1 MLSPGRRLLVLTLSQ
16 LLLCWYETYLISKI
30 STIGKIGI
38 ATTYHQYHWLRVFWL
53 TYTIL
58 TGFQLALI
66 LTLYI
71 MGNRSTRKMTNLI
84 STIFLVAG
92 GLGLVLTFQD
102 FMHTY
107 SHRLLK
113 ERFHLGFYIFWISWM
128 ATCAYF
134 LFSNRTKPFPVDPNA
149 PPVAGPQKVVAQS
162 SLNPAHQAPQPVPYT
177 PPAEQSTS
185 RPDPTE

>member
-1 MLSPGRRLLVLTLSQ
+1 MLSPGRRLLALILSQ
-16 LLLCWYETYLISKI
+16 LLLCWYETYLISRI

-38 ATTYHQYHWLRVFWL
+38 ATAYHEYHWLCVFWL
-53 TYTIL
+53 TYAIL
-58 TGFQLALI
+58 TLFQLALI

-71 MGNRSTRKMTNLI
+71 IGKRSTKKITNLV
-84 STIFLVAG
+84 STILLVAG

-128 ATCAYF
+128 GTCLYF
-134 LFSNRTKPFPVDPNA
+134 LFSARTRPFPVDPNA
-149 PPVAGPQKVVAQS
+149 PT
-162 SLNPAHQAPQPVPYT
+162 LNPEPQPAPYT
-177 PPAEQSTS
+177 PAVEQPPS
-185 RPDPTE
+185 PPHQTE

>member
-1 MLSPGRRLLVLTLSQ
+1 MLNPNRRLLVLVLTQ

-38 ATTYHQYHWLRVFWL
+38 ATSYHQYHWLRVFWL
-53 TYTIL
+53 TYAIL
-58 TGFQLALI
+58 TFFQLALI
-66 LTLYI
+66 LTLHI
-71 MGNRSTRKMTNLI
+71 MTNRAAKKMTNLV
-84 STIFLVAG
+84 STILFVAG

-128 ATCAYF
+128 GTCLYF
-134 LFSNRTKPFPVDPNA
+134 LFSNRTKPFPLDPNA
-149 PPVAGPQKVVAQS
+149 PALTKPPYPGPQPAPYKPSVEQS
-162 SLNPAHQAPQPVPYT
+162 PSPPDPI
-177 PPAEQSTS
+177 PPA
-185 RPDPTE
+185 D

>member
-1 MLSPGRRLLVLTLSQ
+1 MLNPNRRLLVLILFQ

-58 TGFQLALI
+58 TVFQLALI
-66 LTLYI
+66 LTLFI
-71 MGNRSTRKMTNLI
+71 IGKRSTKKMTNLV

-102 FMHTY
+102 FLHTY

-113 ERFHLGFYIFWISWM
+113 ERFHLGFYIFWICWM
-128 ATCAYF
+128 GSCLYF
-134 LFSNRTKPFPVDPNA
+134 LFSNQTKLFPLDPNA
-149 PPVAGPQKVVAQS
+149 PLISQPQHPEQQ
-162 SLNPAHQAPQPVPYT
+162 PAPYMPSAERQPSPPGQA
-177 PPAEQSTS
+177 E
-185 RPDPTE
+185 

>member
-1 MLSPGRRLLVLTLSQ
+1 MLSPNRRLLVLVLAQ

-38 ATTYHQYHWLRVFWL
+38 ATSYHEYHWLRVFWL
-53 TYTIL
+53 TYTIFTL
-58 TGFQLALI
+58 FQLAVI
-66 LTLYI
+66 ATLYI
-71 MGNRSTRKMTNLI
+71 MGRRATKKLTNLV
-84 STIFLVAG
+84 STILLIAG

-128 ATCAYF
+128 GTCLYF
-134 LFSNRTKPFPVDPNA
+134 LFSNRTKPFPLDPNA
-149 PPVAGPQKVVAQS
+149 PQI
-162 SLNPAHQAPQPVPYT
+162 NPPYPEPQPAPYT
-177 PPAEQSTS
+177 PAVEQPPSPPHQAE
-185 RPDPTE
+185 

>member
-1 MLSPGRRLLVLTLSQ
+1 MLSPGRRLLFLTLTQ
-16 LLLCWYETYLISKI
+16 FLLCWYETFLISKI

-58 TGFQLALI
+58 ALFQVALI
-66 LTLYI
+66 VALYVI
-71 MGNRSTRKMTNLI
+71 SKRSAKKMTNFV
-84 STIFLVAG
+84 STIFLIAG

-128 ATCAYF
+128 GTCLYF
-134 LFSNRTKPFPVDPNA
+134 LFSNRTKHFPLDPNA
-149 PPVAGPQKVVAQS
+149 PPVAQPS
-162 SLNPAHQAPQPVPYT
+162 PIIAHPSYPEQQPVPYT
-177 PPAEQSTS
+177 SPGEAPPSPT
-185 RPDPTE
+185 DPTA

>member
-1 MLSPGRRLLVLTLSQ
+1 MLSPGRRLLALILSQ

-38 ATTYHQYHWLRVFWL
+38 ATTYHEYHWLRVFWL
-53 TYTIL
+53 TFAIL
-58 TGFQLALI
+58 TLFQLALI
-66 LTLYI
+66 LTLYS
-71 MGNRSTRKMTNLI
+71 MGKRSTKKITNLV
-84 STIFLVAG
+84 STILLVAG

-134 LFSNRTKPFPVDPNA
+134 LFSNRTRPFPLDPNA
-149 PPVAGPQKVVAQS
+149 PITLSPHPE
-162 SLNPAHQAPQPVPYT
+162 PQPARYT
-177 PPAEQSTS
+177 PAGEQQLSP
-185 RPDPTE
+185 RDPTS

>member
-1 MLSPGRRLLVLTLSQ
+1 MLSPNRRLLVLALAQ

-58 TGFQLALI
+58 TLFQLALI
-66 LTLYI
+66 LTLYM
-71 MGNRSTRKMTNLI
+71 MGKYSAKKITNLV
-84 STIFLVAG
+84 STILFVAG
-92 GLGLVLTFQD
+92 VVGLLLTFQD

-128 ATCAYF
+128 GTCTFF
-134 LFSNRTKPFPVDPNA
+134 LFSNRTKPFPLDPNA
-149 PPVAGPQKVVAQS
+149 PLVPHSPQLATRY
-162 SLNPAHQAPQPVPYT
+162 PHQEPQPAPGT
-177 PPAEQSTS
+177 PPAEQQPSPS
-185 RPDPTE
+185 DPTS

>member
-1 MLSPGRRLLVLTLSQ
+1 MLSPRLRLLTLILSQ
-16 LLLCWYETYLISKI
+16 LLLCWYETWLISKI

-38 ATTYHQYHWLRVFWL
+38 ATTYHQYHWLRIFWL

-58 TGFQLALI
+58 TVFQLALV

-71 MGNRSTRKMTNLI
+71 IGKRSTKKMTNLV
-84 STIFLVAG
+84 STILLAAG
-92 GLGLVLTFQD
+92 GLGLILTFQD

-113 ERFHLGFYIFWISWM
+113 ERFHLGFYIFWISWI
-128 ATCAYF
+128 ATCTFF

-149 PPVAGPQKVVAQS
+149 PPAKSPY
-162 SLNPAHQAPQPVPYT
+162 PEPQPVPYT
-177 PPAEQSTS
+177 QQAEQPPSPS
-185 RPDPTE
+185 DPIS

>member
-1 MLSPGRRLLVLTLSQ
+1 MLSPNRRLLVLILSQ
-16 LLLCWYETYLISKI
+16 LLLCWYETWLISKI

-58 TGFQLALI
+58 TLFQLALI
-66 LTLYI
+66 LTLYL
-71 MGNRSTRKMTNLI
+71 MGRRSAKQMTNLV
-84 STIFLVAG
+84 STILLAAG
-92 GLGLVLTFQD
+92 GLGLALTFQD

-113 ERFHLGFYIFWISWM
+113 ERFHLGFYIFWISWI
-128 ATCAYF
+128 ATCTFF

-149 PPVAGPQKVVAQS
+149 PIVNQPHPE
-162 SLNPAHQAPQPVPYT
+162 PQPATYKQEVEQ
-177 PPAEQSTS
+177 PPSP
-185 RPDPTE
+185 PDPI

>member
-1 MLSPGRRLLVLTLSQ
+1 MLSPNRRLLVLALAQ
-16 LLLCWYETYLISKI
+16 ILLCWYETYLISKI

-58 TGFQLALI
+58 TLFQLALI
-66 LTLYI
+66 LTLHI
-71 MGNRSTRKMTNLI
+71 MSNRAAKKLTNLV
-84 STIFLVAG
+84 STILFVAG

-128 ATCAYF
+128 GTCLYF
-134 LFSNRTKPFPVDPNA
+134 LFSNRTKPFPLDPNA
-149 PPVAGPQKVVAQS
+149 PPVTQP
-162 SLNPAHQAPQPVPYT
+162 PYREPQPAPYKQE
-177 PPAEQSTS
+177 AEQQPS
-185 RPDPTE
+185 PTGPTV